1 MPFINYA
8 MRHTLLF
15 IIIGLAITAQAQS
28 HDYNW
33 FKIGIE
39 QDSTPFTPP
48 YPGLLINFNTSP
60 PTLTNFNSPFTTGV
74 TSALFSDENGKPILA
89 SDGYHLYRPDGQIV
103 PGGDSLTP
111 IVNYATYPDG
121 VPQVFSMLF
130 LPIDAAVGDYHHIQ
144 LFLDPWGVYKP
155 QFLLTKLTGV
165 TDSFSGAVVYK
176 DKLLFEGDSRI
187 DKFNVT
193 RHANG
198 KDWWLVFSNID
209 SLIPSRK
216 FYSFLIDQD
225 SFSLQNQ
232 QVFPE
237 YTEQLPPT
245 LWGATTTQTT
255 FSPDG
260 RYFISL
266 DYVNGINIHQFD
278 RCTGVLGP
286 LIRLPYQL
294 GFWGAGGIAIS
305 SNSRFLYST
314 NREYVFQYDLFAN
327 DINSTKQVVA
337 TYDGYVDP
345 IDQSISLIEYP
356 MLAPDGKI
364 YITSNPKW
372 FHVINKPNLKGMAC
386 EVKLRAELFSVF
398 GPEPHFYP
406 NYRLGPIDGSTCD
419 TLGINNI
426 PLADFWWFNQNG
438 LSIEFSDNSFYEP
451 TNWHWNFGDGTESQ
465 DTSPVYLFPAIGN
478 YEVCLTVSNSNG
490 SDTVCKTVSVGVTST
505 AESHQEMDLKVFPNP
520 ADALIYWESPEQ
532 PVELAQVYDLWGKLA
547 LEQSNP
553 KRSMDIQALKS
564 GVYILLLK
572 GAGHVFTAKVIKY

>member
-1 MPFINYA
+1 
-8 MRHTLLF
+8 MRYILLF
-15 IIIGLAITAQAQS
+15 ISFNFAIAAQAQM
-28 HDYNW
+28 HDFNW
-33 FKIGIE
+33 LKVAFGE
-39 QDSTPFTPP
+39 DSTPLRSPH
-48 YPGLLINFNTSP
+48 PGLLINFSTSP
-60 PTLTNFNSPFTTGV
+60 PTSTYFDVPFSMGPTP
-74 TSALFSDENGKPILA
+74 ALLSDENGMPILA
-89 SDGYHLYRPDGQIV
+89 SNGYHIYHPNGQIV
-103 PGGDSLTP
+103 SGGDSLMP
-111 IVNYATYPDG
+111 IVNFASYNYG
-121 VPQVFSMLF
+121 VPQVFGALF
-130 LPIDAAVGDYHHIQ
+130 LPIDAAAGDYHYIQ
-144 LFLDPWGVYKP
+144 LFLDPWGVHKP

-165 TDSFSGAVVYK
+165 TDSFSGTVVYK
-176 DKLLFEGDSRI
+176 EKLLFEGDSRI

-209 SLIPSRK
+209 SLAPSRT

-225 SFSLQNQ
+225 SFSFQNQ

-245 LWGATTTQTT
+245 LWGATTSNAV

-260 RYFISL
+260 RFFISL
-266 DYVNGINIHQFD
+266 DYANGINIHEFD
-278 RCTGVLGP
+278 RCTGILGP

-294 GFWGAGGIAIS
+294 GFWGGGGVAVS

-314 NREYVFQYDLFAN
+314 NTEFIFQYDLYAD

-337 TYDGYVDP
+337 AYDGYVDGFTA
-345 IDQSISLIEYP
+345 SLIEYP
-356 MLAPDGKI
+356 ILAPDGKI

-372 FHVINKPNLKGMAC
+372 FHVINKPNEKGIAC
-386 EVKLRAELFSVF
+386 DARLRSELFSVF
-398 GPEPHFYP
+398 YSDPHFYP

-451 TNWHWNFGDGTESQ
+451 SAWHWNFGDGTESQ
-465 DTSPVYLFPAIGN
+465 DTSPVHLFPAIGN

-490 SDTVCKTVSVGVTST
+490 SDTVCKTVPVGVTST
-505 AESHQEMDLKVFPNP
+505 AESHQEMALKVFPNP
-520 ADALIYWESPEQ
+520 ADALIFWESPEQ
-532 PVELAQVYDLWGKLA
+532 PVELAQVYDLWGKLV

-572 GAGHVFTAKVIKY
+572 GVGHVCTAKVIKY